1 MSDGPMEARRLKK
14 LLATLRAAG
23 VQEYRDGPVVIILA
37 PTQAPRILDDGPG
50 PAVQE
55 ASDEEHPS
63 LDVLEQ
69 WSAG

>member
-1 MSDGPMEARRLKK
+1 MSAGPMEARRLKK

-37 PTQAPRILDDGPG
+37 PTQAPRMLDDGPR
-50 PAVQE
+50 PASQPV
-55 ASDEEHPS
+55 ADEEPT
-63 LDVLEQ
+63 LDVMEQ

>member
-1 MSDGPMEARRLKK
+1 VSAGPMEARRLKK

-37 PTQAPRILDDGPG
+37 PTQAPRMLDDGPG
-50 PAVQE
+50 PAIQTQQ
-55 ASDEEHPS
+55 DEEPT
-63 LDVLEQ
+63 LDVLEN